1 MAVGT
6 LDFTMKRIE
15 DAPKYSPIAV
25 FSSLVPGKLKSKFG
39 ATAYSQIEMKQSDNF
54 IGLYC
59 RHDNLKKVRQT
70 LRNRLV
76 EES

>member
-1 MAVGT
+1 MAVGS

-15 DAPKYSPIAV
+15 DAPKHSPIAV

-59 RHDNLKKVRQT
+59 RHDNLKAIRKE
-70 LRNRLV
+70 LSSHIIK
-76 EES
+76 EG